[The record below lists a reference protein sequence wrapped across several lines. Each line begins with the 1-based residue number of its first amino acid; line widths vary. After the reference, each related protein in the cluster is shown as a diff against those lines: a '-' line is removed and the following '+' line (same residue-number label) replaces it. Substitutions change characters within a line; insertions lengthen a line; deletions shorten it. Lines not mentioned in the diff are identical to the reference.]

1 VDVSERDQ
9 RSSNDI
15 RGEEENGAS
24 CGAGGSN
31 GEIDL
36 TPIACVQAL
45 GLGVY
50 VDLGLF
56 LFTFIFEVN
65 SNRKSKKRLFGERKG
80 KQFVMVSFIKN
91 TT

>member
-1 VDVSERDQ
+1 VSERDQ

-31 GEIDL
+31 GEIDS

-50 VDLGLF
+50 VDLGPFGLVQLRVGHGLF
-56 LFTFIFEVN
+56 LFTFIFE
-65 SNRKSKKRLFGERKG
+65 
-80 KQFVMVSFIKN
+80 
-91 TT
+91 